1 MLTKKACQI
10 AEQIE
15 AEAPT
20 IEDARSGV
28 QMAPLLQ
35 EADLK
40 REFLRLDQMLGD
52 TRVRYRQTQF
62 ASSQKLIDLD
72 LEIRNALARPLSA
85 ELDLEVRYL
94 MERLRALDP
103 H

>member
-1 MLTKKACQI
+1 
-10 AEQIE
+10 
-15 AEAPT
+15 
-20 IEDARSGV
+20 
-28 QMAPLLQ
+28 MAPLLQ
-35 EADLK
+35 ETDLK
-40 REFLRLDQMLGD
+40 REFVRLDQMLGD
-52 TRVRYRQTQF
+52 TRVRYRQRQTQF